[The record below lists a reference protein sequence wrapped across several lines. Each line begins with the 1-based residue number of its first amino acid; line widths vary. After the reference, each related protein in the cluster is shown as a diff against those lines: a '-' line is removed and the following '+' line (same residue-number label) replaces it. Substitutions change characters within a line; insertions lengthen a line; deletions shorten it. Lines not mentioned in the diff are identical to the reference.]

1 MIQMRGRFVRALPF
15 LIVLVAAALLWL
27 VTGDFVT
34 ARPGYAGPDLWPKAV
49 LVLLIAA
56 SAVGALQALLRD
68 VDDGGAGALI
78 ETATRAVGR
87 EGELEADLQ
96 LEFGDPAKRQP
107 LWAWVGIA
115 LLLGYVAVVPWIGF
129 TPATFLLMFGIIL
142 AAGYLKPWRAAA
154 IAALGT
160 LAFFVVFQ
168 RVVYVSLPLG
178 AGPFKDVS
186 IALMAAIGVR

>member
-1 MIQMRGRFVRALPF
+1 MIRMRERLARASPF
-15 LIVLVAAALLWL
+15 LIVLVVGAWLWL
-27 VTGDFVT
+27 VTGGFVT
-34 ARPGYAGPDLWPKAV
+34 ARPGYAGPDLWPKAI

-56 SAVGALQALLRD
+56 AAVGAVQAFARGL
-68 VDDGGAGALI
+68 DDGAAGALI

-96 LEFGDPAKRQP
+96 LESGDPASRRP
-107 LWAWVGIA
+107 LWAWIGIA
-115 LLLGYVAVVPWIGF
+115 LMLGFVAVVPWIGF
-129 TPATFLLMFGIIL
+129 TLAAFLLMFGIIL

-154 IAALGT
+154 IAAVGT

-168 RVVYVSLPLG
+168 RIVYVSLPLG
-178 AGPFKDVS
+178 AGPFKEIS

>member
-1 MIQMRGRFVRALPF
+1 MVRMRERLARALPF
-15 LIVLVAAALLWL
+15 LIVLAVGAWLWL
-27 VTGDFVT
+27 VTGGFT
-34 ARPGYAGPDLWPKAV
+34 AARPGYAGPDLWPKAV

-56 SAVGALQALLRD
+56 AAVGAVQAFARGL
-68 VDDGGAGALI
+68 DDGAAGALI

-96 LEFGDPAKRQP
+96 LESGDPASRRP
-107 LWAWVGIA
+107 LWAWIGIA

-154 IAALGT
+154 IAAVGT

-168 RVVYVSLPLG
+168 RIVYVSLPLG
-178 AGPFKDVS
+178 AGPFKELS